1 MTSFQNIISQTLT
14 PANAAATVTVRAG
27 HGIRP
32 KWELTGRQGAAGQ
45 IALEES
51 NILLINNGPGVTGI
65 ETLKNLVLP
74 GIGTFTIL
82 DSAIVEQADLGVNF
96 FLEDASLGKFR
107 AEETVKYLE
116 ELNPDVKGHAITEP
130 IASWAVKDKILSP
143 YTLLLIAA
151 PLDSAILTLLQTH
164 IHALQIPTFYIHC
177 LGFYTHFSLYLPPA
191 FPIVETHPDPT
202 ATTDLRLL
210 KPWPALSEFAKKQT
224 MDMDKM
230 NGEEFAHIP
239 YVCLL
244 LHYLEKWKA
253 AHDGKLPES
262 YKDKTAFRELV
273 RSGSGSEENFDEA
286 CAAVLKSLNPPTLP
300 STVRDILTAPETL
313 QLTPTS
319 PAFWLIANA
328 VQQFYQKHAQLPL
341 PGAVPDMKA
350 RSNTYIELQNIYKTK
365 ARDDV
370 AEVLAQVRALEQ
382 STQRLPS
389 LPTIDE
395 KEVELFCK
403 GAAHISMVRG
413 RPFQVVQPGVAIAF
427 GDRAKYVYNN
437 LTNPESL
444 VGLYLA
450 FLAWDEFCATHTSD
464 EAGGEALRVAGAGN
478 EFEQDAEKLTGIAC
492 KLVDAA
498 ISEAGTRIED
508 PEYSDIKQKVGQYC
522 LELARAGGAE
532 LHNIASLSGGLIAQE
547 VIKVI
552 TKQYV
557 PMDNT
562 CLYDGVTSRTW
573 VGRF

>member
-1 MTSFQNIISQTLT
+1 
-14 PANAAATVTVRAG
+14 
-27 HGIRP
+27 
-32 KWELTGRQGAAGQ
+32 
-45 IALEES
+45 
-51 NILLINNGPGVTGI
+51 
-65 ETLKNLVLP
+65 
-74 GIGTFTIL
+74 
-82 DSAIVEQADLGVNF
+82 
-96 FLEDASLGKFR
+96 
-107 AEETVKYLE
+107 
-116 ELNPDVKGHAITEP
+116 
-130 IASWAVKDKILSP
+130 
-143 YTLLLIAA
+143 
-151 PLDSAILTLLQTH
+151 
-164 IHALQIPTFYIHC
+164 
-177 LGFYTHFSLYLPPA
+177 
-191 FPIVETHPDPT
+191 
-202 ATTDLRLL
+202 
-210 KPWPALSEFAKKQT
+210 

-319 PAFWLIANA
+319 PPFWLIANA

-370 AEVLAQVRALEQ
+370 AEVLAQVRALEH

-389 LPTIDE
+389 LPAIDE

-464 EAGGEALRVAGAGN
+464 EAGGEALRVAGAGD

-498 ISEAGTRIED
+498 ISEAGTQIED

-562 CLYDGVTSRTW
+562 CLYDGVMSRTW